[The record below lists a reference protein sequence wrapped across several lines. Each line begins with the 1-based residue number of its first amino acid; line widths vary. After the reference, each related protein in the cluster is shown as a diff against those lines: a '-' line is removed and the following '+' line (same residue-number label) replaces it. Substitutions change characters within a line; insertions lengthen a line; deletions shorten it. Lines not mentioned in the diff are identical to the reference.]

1 MMAQTSLQLFALFQ
15 HLQKS
20 IPVTQVHH
28 RHHSLSQKL
37 CLLQTPQHLHSLQPK
52 DFGAT
57 AQALFCMQ
65 VSVVEQACTKYL
77 LSLNLEPRQ
86 LLDMASLFDTLGK
99 PAAYKQSLQKLFEMP
114 WKTEQ
119 VMAIIAEACS
129 KLLDQGPVGMELCRE
144 LLHST
149 KRGALCEMQVSAA
162 VMNNLYTCCDE
173 QFVYMSAVLLL
184 HAFPMSQPL
193 CPLQHRFKLHLWQM
207 LCSVQLNLFPT
218 RVVRYWCSLC
228 CCMPGNAYKQQ
239 FQ

>member
-1 MMAQTSLQLFALFQ
+1 MAQTALQLIALFQ

-20 IPVTQVHH
+20 TPVTQVHH

-65 VSVVEQACTKYL
+65 VSVVEQACINYL

-114 WKTEQ
+114 WTEQ
-119 VMAIIAEACS
+119 VMAVIAEACS
-129 KLLDQGPVGMELCRE
+129 NLLDQGTVGMELCRE

-162 VMNNLYTCCDE
+162 VMNNLYMCCDE
-173 QFVYMSAVLLL
+173 QLVYMSAVLLL
-184 HAFPMSQPL
+184 LTFPMFTAIVSTAAHVQASFVADAVL
-193 CPLQHRFKLHLWQM
+193 SAAESFFNSCCALL
-207 LCSVQLNLFPT
+207 VQLVLLHA
-218 RVVRYWCSLC
+218 WQCL
-228 CCMPGNAYKQQ
+228 
-239 FQ
+239 